1 MYGYRIK
8 SWATINSYGLTLQV
22 DNANLGPEYTV
33 EQDARRRKRQ
43 AETSE
48 NKPIEIREEPKVDA
62 AREKKRVAV
71 LVKIFK

>member
-1 MYGYRIK
+1 
-8 SWATINSYGLTLQV
+8 V